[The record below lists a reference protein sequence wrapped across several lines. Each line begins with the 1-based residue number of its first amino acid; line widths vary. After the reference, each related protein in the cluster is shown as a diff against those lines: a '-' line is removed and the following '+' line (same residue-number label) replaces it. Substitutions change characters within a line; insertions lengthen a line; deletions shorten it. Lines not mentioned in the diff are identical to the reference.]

1 MLAAYAVVRL
11 TQYVMAPNHAE
22 EEPVQPNQ
30 ASDSGG
36 ANNLVLVSDVLP
48 DRLTILPVRDRPIFP
63 GLTVPILF
71 SGKEQLEALRQASE
85 RQPVILGVV
94 LVQELNEEDL
104 FASELYRVGT
114 VIKVFRVTPLGNETV
129 QVVAQALTRFECVRK
144 APAGGAGL
152 RWEVRY
158 CHDSTDKPN
167 DELKAYT
174 LAIISSVKEILALN
188 PILQEQLK
196 VIVSQLSVEN
206 PGRLMDAIASMLSA
220 DAGKLQEVLEAF
232 HLFERGYKLMT
243 LLREEREVLRLQQQ
257 INQQVEKQMTKGQR
271 EFLLREQLKAIKKE
285 LGIEKDEK
293 SVELERIEARL
304 GQKQLSEEA
313 DRIVRTELDRL
324 RMLEPASP
332 EFNVIRTYLDVLTD
346 LPWGVY
352 SEDNRDIR
360 KARKVLDEE
369 HFGLEDVKERILA
382 FISTIIRRGT
392 LTGTNLLL
400 VGPPG
405 VGKTSIGRSVASAL
419 GRPFYRFS
427 VGGMRDEAEIKGHR
441 RTYIGALPGKLIDSL
456 RRTGASNPVIM
467 LDELDKMGTSYQ
479 GDPAA
484 ALLEVLDPEQ
494 NRNFLDN
501 YLDVRYDLS
510 NVLFIATA
518 NQLDTI
524 PEPLL
529 DRMEII
535 RLSGY
540 VLEEKMAIARNY
552 LIPRQRE
559 EHALLDG
566 ELEITDEG
574 LRVVIDRYARE
585 AGVRNL
591 EKQIQ
596 KIMRHVT
603 LRLAEGATESFRV
616 EAGNVEDYLGKP
628 VFSNEVLYNKDVP
641 GTVLGLAYTAMGGAT
656 LYIEANAVRSR
667 NSGFKQTG
675 QLGKVMQESAEIAY
689 SYIRSKTGDDPALK
703 VFFDEHVVHLHVP
716 AGATPKDGPSAG
728 VTMALALYSLA
739 ASKPIRGELA
749 MTGEISLTGKV
760 LPIGGVREKTIAAR
774 RVGIAEIILPD
785 ENRKDFEDLPP
796 YIRDGMTVHYANVF
810 DDVLRVA
817 F

>member
-1 MLAAYAVVRL
+1 
-11 TQYVMAPNHAE
+11 MAPHQLD
-22 EEPVQPNQ
+22 EEPMQPNPS
-30 ASDSGG
+30 ANG
-36 ANNLVLVSDVLP
+36 AGNNLVLVSDVLP
-48 DRLTILPVRDRPIFP
+48 DRLTILPLRDRPIFP
-63 GLTVPILF
+63 GLTLPILL
-71 SGKEQLEALRQASE
+71 SGRQYLEALRLASDN
-85 RQPVILGVV
+85 QPTILGVS
-94 LVQELNEEDL
+94 LVQDPNEEDL
-104 FASELYRVGT
+104 FASTLYRVGT
-114 VIKVFRVTPLGNETV
+114 AIKIFRINPMGNDTV
-129 QVVAQALTRFECVRK
+129 QVIAQGISRFECVRK
-144 APAGGAGL
+144 VGNTGPAP
-152 RWEVRY
+152 RWEVKYRQ
-158 CHDSTDKPN
+158 DPDEKPN

-174 LAIISSVKEILALN
+174 LAIIASVKEILAMN
-188 PILQEQLK
+188 PIFQEQLK
-196 VIVSQLSVEN
+196 VIVSQLSSEK
-206 PGRLMDAIASMLSA
+206 PGRLMDAIASMLTVE
-220 DAGKLQEVLEAF
+220 AGRVQEVLEAF
-232 HLFERGYKLMT
+232 HLFERGFKLMM
-243 LLREEREVLRLQQQ
+243 LLREERELLQLQQK
-257 INQQVEKQMTKGQR
+257 INQQVEQQMSKQQR
-271 EFLLREQLKAIKKE
+271 EFMLRQQLKAIKQE
-285 LGIEKDEK
+285 LGLEKDDK
-293 SVELERIEARL
+293 SAEVERIEARL
-304 GQKQLSEEA
+304 GGKQLSEEA
-313 DRIVRTELDRL
+313 ARIVRTELDRL
-324 RMLEPASP
+324 AVLEPASP

-346 LPWGVY
+346 LPWGHY
-352 SEDNRDIR
+352 AEDNRDIR
-360 KARKVLDEE
+360 KARQILDAE

-382 FISTIIRRGT
+382 FISTIIRRGR

-456 RRTGASNPVIM
+456 RRTGVSNPVIM
-467 LDELDKMGTSYQ
+467 LDELDKMGSSYQ

-529 DRMEII
+529 DRMEVI

-540 VLEEKMAIARNY
+540 VLEEKVAIARSY

-559 EHALLDG
+559 EHGLLDG

-574 LRVVIDRYARE
+574 LRTVIDRYARE

-603 LRLAEGATESFRV
+603 LKLAEGAEGQFRV
-616 EAGNVEDYLGKP
+616 TPDTVADYLGKP
-628 VFSNEVLYNKDVP
+628 TFTNEILYNKGVP

-667 NSGFKQTG
+667 SSGFKQTG
-675 QLGKVMQESAEIAY
+675 QLGKVMQESSEIAY
-689 SYIRSKTGDDPALK
+689 SYIRARTGDDPAMK

-739 ASKPIRGELA
+739 AGKPVRAELA

-774 RVGIAEIILPD
+774 RVGITEIILPE
-785 ENRKDFEDLPP
+785 ENRKDFEELPP
-796 YIRDGMTVHYANVF
+796 YIRDGMTVHYADHF
-810 DDVLRVA
+810 DDVAGVA
-817 F
+817 FAVAKQEG